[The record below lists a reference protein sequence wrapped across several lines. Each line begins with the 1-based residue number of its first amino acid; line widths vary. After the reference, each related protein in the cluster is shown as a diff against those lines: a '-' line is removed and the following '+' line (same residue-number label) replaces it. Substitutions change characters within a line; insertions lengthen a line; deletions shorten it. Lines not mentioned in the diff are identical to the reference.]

1 MVDQTLQGFISRFT
15 DDESG
20 SNALE
25 YGLIVGLI
33 SLAIVTGATAA
44 GSALGNLLTAIGN
57 TITNQVGQIGSKP
70 PA

>member
-1 MVDQTLQGFISRFT
+1 MLRRLFT
-15 DDESG
+15 DDKG

-44 GSALGNLLTAIGN
+44 GGALGTIFNAATTEVTTVAAG
-57 TITNQVGQIGSKP
+57 ITN
-70 PA
+70 